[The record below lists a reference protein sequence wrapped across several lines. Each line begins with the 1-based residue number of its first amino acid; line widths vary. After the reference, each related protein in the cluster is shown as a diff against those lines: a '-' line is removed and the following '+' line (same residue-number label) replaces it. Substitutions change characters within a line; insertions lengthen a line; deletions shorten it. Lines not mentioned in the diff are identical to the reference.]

1 MPKKPPTNDPLG
13 ILEEEST
20 DPLGILSEDSVDVV
34 PPQQEPS
41 LPSGEKLREIAT
53 LAATGD
59 PTAIAVMDQ
68 YKQKL
73 DRASTKK
80 QKPIVQD
87 LRKVD
92 ITEKQDAIKSPE
104 IVDIEKVQAAP
115 EMEALQYRAYAGNR
129 SDNVASDVTRQEGK
143 SVVPLV
149 VEDYLDFVMVKDE
162 NSGNNLRTKYEA
174 VKTKT
179 DKTAE
184 DETFL
189 RDIEKVALEKKFA
202 AKDQELREL
211 QVGIEDLQSMS
222 DSPEKSAAL
231 KQAFTDYARTSE
243 VSKGLSSMYEM
254 NPDNYGGA
262 KAREEENKT
271 KKAAREQNA
280 SILDELGTS
289 FSKAVGSGIT
299 SIAQVPK
306 VLGDMVGDSDYDW
319 ADKLYDATEN
329 FLKEREAE
337 FGALDEGKIP
347 TSVKLAQLGGSA
359 LGSAATF
366 AAGGLGAGSKAGQAA
381 RTFGTAFLVSE
392 SDYYKESLA
401 AGMSPKDAAKSATY
415 LAAATAAVESIIP
428 DIKYF
433 EPSAFRKSVTQGVA
447 KGLKAG
453 KTASESAKLA
463 LKNALQAVPESAG
476 SLIKTGT
483 KEAGEEVAGQLAED
497 LAKESMNAAGEKEYF
512 KDTFN
517 PKDYLDSALGGFMV
531 GGGLSVM
538 SRPQSPVQEQNS
550 LEVVENA
557 DEILPNLPEDQKAEV
572 EPVIATAKE
581 SLDALKK
588 HSEWENLS
596 PKDQAHAFALTQQA
610 AALEEE
616 QKAIAGVRL
625 EDKAK
630 AEQIKAIEEELNT
643 IFNGEKVEDKNV
655 PAATSEAVQETGA
668 AQAQP
673 DTNVAGSEVGMGTE
687 EGKLAGTTGEES
699 GSETVA
705 QAVKAEP
712 VQEVAASD
720 DAVDSDGNYNK
731 TQSDF
736 LKIQKEELGN
746 DYSDII
752 EGELRNEYYKEIED
766 IIKKGGKISIDV
778 YNGLDSGQKY
788 AFDKKYGKDK
798 IGDETLYHSTTND
811 FEQFDLDKS
820 GTKTDEGWFGKG
832 VYFFRDKKDAND
844 FSLRDKNSKV
854 REAKVSLKNPL
865 ILNTE
870 NLPKNVIESF
880 AKRGIDVSTIF
891 DVQQFALKG
900 KENAEKITDV
910 FLSEGYDGLRLDLF
924 PKKEVVVFNTSQI
937 KSVAPTQA
945 TTSKTPEGAE
955 TKTEK
960 VDKKA
965 GEERAT
971 SSDTTTIPALDGGV
985 LEAEKVSEKKQRKK
999 NSVKNVDKISRSLD
1013 VAESSDLEKL
1023 ATLANVNYVAPVN
1036 PIPDKSKLKVGQTAF
1051 VSEAVVDFN
1060 GNVRF
1065 DAEEVKVDDINDG
1078 RKEIGVINKKGTSE
1092 YTRTV
1097 FSSKEEALEYAKK
1110 MWAEKTDESR
1120 VGTFDAVDKITE
1132 EYRKA
1137 KADGSNPELVKAVE
1151 SLVATA
1157 SAPPTKSADVKNDKT
1172 KATTE
1177 VAADENQNKTELPN
1191 GKDAKI
1197 AKVSPAEKLRA
1208 KKKVEE
1214 VVEESEEAI
1223 AKDVDNYSEPKKYSS
1238 EIKVGQRYYDSR
1250 YGDFYIIEKMTPVE
1264 GGDVDAVLKYDK
1276 GKTRTESGNFL
1287 LYHIDAKQHSL
1298 SKDQSPSDTN
1308 DAKESNAV
1316 ASSNTTPIAT
1326 VNNTYYTNDLEG
1338 SGFVEAKGAKKVD
1351 LDYEGDYF
1359 YYKSEYGFKVFEA
1372 KTGSRMG
1379 EGKTLK
1385 AAISDANDR
1394 IKRNTQS
1401 IPLETFIKSQYERTG
1416 LSPRYQEVE
1425 KEKIPA
1431 KIRSLKVKG
1440 KTFESTLGIPV
1451 AVYNGA
1457 LEAAATAWEVSEKAA
1472 DAIKAA
1478 IDHIKESKWYKS
1490 LSDDDKVIAESEM
1503 SDEIG
1508 DAFEEDEQDTEG
1520 AASAPREADE
1530 EKQAAT
1536 VEAEKDEGE
1545 VKERKTITS
1554 IKEAKD
1560 ISDDIKSAF
1569 HEDRINYEVLPNDIS
1584 VKEASALIDAM
1595 GIDEAIKFVTTTS
1608 TKLRG
1613 AFRTATAQI
1622 LIKKLS
1628 EQGRNQ
1634 EAIDVAESIAELAT
1648 DWGQAI
1654 QALSLFKYLTPEGQ
1668 ILAAQRDIERQRDKK
1683 LKTHRKTIDK
1693 VGKAVEKANKEA
1705 IDETLKRVSGQVG
1718 EAAKSLPKVK
1728 RPQSYGAKNK
1738 IVTKSAYE
1746 KAKEEMK
1753 ATQFLLAAPV
1763 PQLVT
1768 VAAYHIEA
1776 GARDFAEFSKRMVED
1791 FGDKV
1796 KDYLEGAYD
1805 EALAT
1810 LDKEEKEQ
1818 TIAELSKEFGSL
1830 LTQRI
1835 PTDKARLSKEEKLNK
1850 IATELD
1856 AISGTD
1862 EYSRL
1867 AKEYEKLTAEQKG
1880 ERKKEIEAKA
1890 EQRKKE
1896 RLEQAWLKAKDRHE
1910 KRQAEKAEMFEAAE
1924 RDRLEQEKND
1934 ADLKEVNDAFKAKKA
1949 DEDAWIKAKER
1960 HEKKQA
1966 EIRERADERERERL
1980 KKREAA
1986 AKEKEDERLAKS
1998 GEKTF
2003 DRATSRSGVEGAL
2016 RDMDIRIQELIRS
2029 HYTEVGEAGKS
2040 LAAKLVSDLGLTGD
2054 EATRLEGIVGREF
2067 GRIVGEK
2074 KRNAIRAVFN
2084 RKNRKK
2090 PEVKKLED
2098 KLVEASNLGLIDKAK
2113 LDEIYADA
2121 MGFPKLTDENVKK
2134 LKALADKV
2142 QNAQEGRFKDRAV
2155 EDLFKYREQIKGY
2168 SMFEAFQSV
2177 WMANI
2182 LSGWKTQTVNIVAN
2196 MINSAALFSTGVAQ
2210 TVFSKD
2216 IKNSPMATRLLAKGL
2231 FIGLKKG
2238 FLEGVDVMRTGYGPI
2253 RGKVEIPNV
2262 LERMKFVGGKFNP
2275 ANYAKFVRRF
2285 MLAADTFSFEGL
2297 RQMRAFQLAYKQAVN
2312 EKNESPDLNIRNRVL
2327 EIMNRTDGAVEIA
2340 TELAQSEYEETVD
2353 NIKSSS
2359 MSLDEKNAAI
2369 KQARIDK
2376 KFRVYEFLE
2385 MDRPHAIQAESH
2397 DFAARGTFNHKPEG
2411 ALGMVSEYMNSFL
2424 HKAPAARFVIP
2435 FVNVISNVA
2444 NTTLDWSPIGAIRA
2458 QREGQS
2464 ITGLNKREGVTDQQ
2478 KADLMTKAIMGTSV
2492 MAVAYLLTKMKD
2504 DDDEPLL
2511 EVTTN
2516 GYGDF
2521 VKNAELANTG
2531 WRPYSFRVKLP
2542 TGGYSPW
2549 ISYKYSPFML
2559 GLSYIGGLNDFENYR
2574 KEKISDEGWTKAGVT
2589 ASGVVR
2595 SFADNTFLSSGD
2607 SFLNTVLDH
2616 KNENM
2621 FDDLTGWANKTA
2633 TSMVVPNLY
2642 TQTAQQ
2648 MEEFMDVPQKEI
2660 RETFM
2665 GRMMRDIP
2673 VARNEYFDKV
2683 NGLGE
2688 KVSYDNDIFISLSEG
2703 KPSDKLWNLVVD
2715 KKAPIGSPV
2724 RTITYVDDN
2733 DVEKFMDEKQF
2744 YNFSR
2749 IRGGF
2754 IKSALRLNYY
2764 DVKDMDNA
2772 TFSKWLSDV
2781 KSTGTTVGKVFL
2793 DTRVPESAENAFE
2806 YVNEN
2811 YPYEDILTWMVIPDK
2826 NVNTP
2831 ETALNSTSEYAKK
2844 LKK

>member
-1 MPKKPPTNDPLG
+1 MFDFKDGENVITIGFNPEILLNNLQALQSNGSTKVELGVSAPNRALTIKTDNGNFGLVMPLMLSEEGTVNRTLPIPIDVNLSEEDAKKEIDRLKKSKTDGFYARELAQAKKDKDEDD
-13 ILEEEST
+13 IKRYSEKVKEEEAENKARIS
-20 DPLGILSEDSVDVV
+20 
-34 PPQQEPS
+34 
-41 LPSGEKLREIAT
+41 
-53 LAATGD
+53 
-59 PTAIAVMDQ
+59 
-68 YKQKL
+68 
-73 DRASTKK
+73 
-80 QKPIVQD
+80 
-87 LRKVD
+87 
-92 ITEKQDAIKSPE
+92 
-104 IVDIEKVQAAP
+104 DIEKRIK
-115 EMEALQYRAYAGNR
+115 EA
-129 SDNVASDVTRQEGK
+129 S
-143 SVVPLV
+143 
-149 VEDYLDFVMVKDE
+149 
-162 NSGNNLRTKYEA
+162 
-174 VKTKT
+174 KTK
-179 DKTAE
+179 
-184 DETFL
+184 
-189 RDIEKVALEKKFA
+189 
-202 AKDQELREL
+202 
-211 QVGIEDLQSMS
+211 
-222 DSPEKSAAL
+222 PES
-231 KQAFTDYARTSE
+231 
-243 VSKGLSSMYEM
+243 V
-254 NPDNYGGA
+254 
-262 KAREEENKT
+262 
-271 KKAAREQNA
+271 
-280 SILDELGTS
+280 
-289 FSKAVGSGIT
+289 
-299 SIAQVPK
+299 SIA
-306 VLGDMVGDSDYDW
+306 D
-319 ADKLYDATEN
+319 
-329 FLKEREAE
+329 
-337 FGALDEGKIP
+337 
-347 TSVKLAQLGGSA
+347 
-359 LGSAATF
+359 
-366 AAGGLGAGSKAGQAA
+366 
-381 RTFGTAFLVSE
+381 
-392 SDYYKESLA
+392 
-401 AGMSPKDAAKSATY
+401 
-415 LAAATAAVESIIP
+415 
-428 DIKYF
+428 
-433 EPSAFRKSVTQGVA
+433 
-447 KGLKAG
+447 
-453 KTASESAKLA
+453 
-463 LKNALQAVPESAG
+463 
-476 SLIKTGT
+476 
-483 KEAGEEVAGQLAED
+483 
-497 LAKESMNAAGEKEYF
+497 
-512 KDTFN
+512 
-517 PKDYLDSALGGFMV
+517 
-531 GGGLSVM
+531 
-538 SRPQSPVQEQNS
+538 
-550 LEVVENA
+550 
-557 DEILPNLPEDQKAEV
+557 
-572 EPVIATAKE
+572 
-581 SLDALKK
+581 
-588 HSEWENLS
+588 
-596 PKDQAHAFALTQQA
+596 
-610 AALEEE
+610 
-616 QKAIAGVRL
+616 
-625 EDKAK
+625 
-630 AEQIKAIEEELNT
+630 
-643 IFNGEKVEDKNV
+643 
-655 PAATSEAVQETGA
+655 
-668 AQAQP
+668 
-673 DTNVAGSEVGMGTE
+673 
-687 EGKLAGTTGEES
+687 
-699 GSETVA
+699 
-705 QAVKAEP
+705 
-712 VQEVAASD
+712 
-720 DAVDSDGNYNK
+720 
-731 TQSDF
+731 
-736 LKIQKEELGN
+736 
-746 DYSDII
+746 
-752 EGELRNEYYKEIED
+752 
-766 IIKKGGKISIDV
+766 
-778 YNGLDSGQKY
+778 
-788 AFDKKYGKDK
+788 
-798 IGDETLYHSTTND
+798 
-811 FEQFDLDKS
+811 
-820 GTKTDEGWFGKG
+820 
-832 VYFFRDKKDAND
+832 
-844 FSLRDKNSKV
+844 
-854 REAKVSLKNPL
+854 
-865 ILNTE
+865 
-870 NLPKNVIESF
+870 
-880 AKRGIDVSTIF
+880 
-891 DVQQFALKG
+891 
-900 KENAEKITDV
+900 
-910 FLSEGYDGLRLDLF
+910 
-924 PKKEVVVFNTSQI
+924 
-937 KSVAPTQA
+937 
-945 TTSKTPEGAE
+945 
-955 TKTEK
+955 
-960 VDKKA
+960 
-965 GEERAT
+965 
-971 SSDTTTIPALDGGV
+971 
-985 LEAEKVSEKKQRKK
+985 
-999 NSVKNVDKISRSLD
+999 
-1013 VAESSDLEKL
+1013 
-1023 ATLANVNYVAPVN
+1023 
-1036 PIPDKSKLKVGQTAF
+1036 
-1051 VSEAVVDFN
+1051 
-1060 GNVRF
+1060 
-1065 DAEEVKVDDINDG
+1065 
-1078 RKEIGVINKKGTSE
+1078 
-1092 YTRTV
+1092 
-1097 FSSKEEALEYAKK
+1097 
-1110 MWAEKTDESR
+1110 
-1120 VGTFDAVDKITE
+1120 
-1132 EYRKA
+1132 
-1137 KADGSNPELVKAVE
+1137 
-1151 SLVATA
+1151 
-1157 SAPPTKSADVKNDKT
+1157 
-1172 KATTE
+1172 
-1177 VAADENQNKTELPN
+1177 
-1191 GKDAKI
+1191 
-1197 AKVSPAEKLRA
+1197 
-1208 KKKVEE
+1208 
-1214 VVEESEEAI
+1214 
-1223 AKDVDNYSEPKKYSS
+1223 
-1238 EIKVGQRYYDSR
+1238 
-1250 YGDFYIIEKMTPVE
+1250 
-1264 GGDVDAVLKYDK
+1264 
-1276 GKTRTESGNFL
+1276 
-1287 LYHIDAKQHSL
+1287 
-1298 SKDQSPSDTN
+1298 
-1308 DAKESNAV
+1308 
-1316 ASSNTTPIAT
+1316 
-1326 VNNTYYTNDLEG
+1326 
-1338 SGFVEAKGAKKVD
+1338 
-1351 LDYEGDYF
+1351 
-1359 YYKSEYGFKVFEA
+1359 
-1372 KTGSRMG
+1372 
-1379 EGKTLK
+1379 
-1385 AAISDANDR
+1385 
-1394 IKRNTQS
+1394 
-1401 IPLETFIKSQYERTG
+1401 
-1416 LSPRYQEVE
+1416 
-1425 KEKIPA
+1425 

-1490 LSDDDKVIAESEM
+1490 LSDDDKAVAESEM
-1503 SDEIG
+1503 SDEIS
-1508 DAFEEDEQDTEG
+1508 DAFEEDEQDAEG

-1536 VEAEKDEGE
+1536 IEAEKKEGE

-1668 ILAAQRDIERQRDKK
+1668 ILAAQRDIDRQRDKK
-1683 LKTHRKTIDK
+1683 IKTHRKTIDK

-1796 KDYLEGAYD
+1796 KDYLEDAFD
-1805 EALAT
+1805 AANIELEKDA
-1810 LDKEEKEQ
+1810 KELRIE
-1818 TIAELSKEFGSL
+1818 ELSKDFGKL

-1835 PTDKARLSKEEKLNK
+1835 PTDKDPRTKEEKIAEFAKELDELTESSDYSK
-1850 IATELD
+1850 IASD
-1856 AISGTD
+1856 YSGMK
-1862 EYSRL
+1862 
-1867 AKEYEKLTAEQKG
+1867 AQ
-1880 ERKKEIEAKA
+1880 ERADRQKEIADREA
-1890 EQRKKE
+1890 QRK
-1896 RLEQAWLKAKDRHE
+1896 QARAQVAAQKKAQRQAQSAQNKATK
-1910 KRQAEKAEMFEAAE
+1910 KRQA
-1924 RDRLEQEKND
+1924 D
-1934 ADLKEVNDAFKAKKA
+1934 
-1949 DEDAWIKAKER
+1949 I
-1960 HEKKQA
+1960 
-1966 EIRERADERERERL
+1966 
-1980 KKREAA
+1980 
-1986 AKEKEDERLAKS
+1986 
-1998 GEKTF
+1998 
-2003 DRATSRSGVEGAL
+2003 DRAGSKTGVEQGL

-2196 MINSAALFSTGVAQ
+2196 IINSSALLSTAIAQ
-2210 TVFSKD
+2210 NPK
-2216 IKNSPMATRLLAKGL
+2216 ATRLLAKGL

-2262 LERMKFVGGKFNP
+2262 LERMRFVGGKFNP

-2359 MSLDEKNAAI
+2359 LSVDEKNAAI

-2478 KADLMTKAIMGTSV
+2478 KADLMTKAIMGTSI

-2531 WRPYSFRVKLP
+2531 WQPYSFRVKLP

-2607 SFLNTVLDH
+2607 SFLNTLLDNR
-2616 KNENM
+2616 NENL
-2621 FDDLTGWANKTA
+2621 FDDMTGWANKTA

-2648 MEEFMDVPQKEI
+2648 MEDFMDVPQKEI

-2688 KVSYDNDIFISLSEG
+2688 KVSYDNDIFISLAEG

-2715 KKAPIGSPV
+2715 KKASIGSPV

-2733 DVEKFMDEKQF
+2733 DVEKFMDDKQF

-2793 DTRVPESAENAFE
+2793 DTRVPEDAENAFE